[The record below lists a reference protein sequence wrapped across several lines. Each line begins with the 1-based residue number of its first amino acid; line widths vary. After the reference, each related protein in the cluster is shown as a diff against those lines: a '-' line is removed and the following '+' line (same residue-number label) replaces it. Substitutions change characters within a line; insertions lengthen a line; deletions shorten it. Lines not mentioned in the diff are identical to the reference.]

1 MMGIFIEAAEKSGS
15 KRPVQKNIP
24 EQFKTDEIKMN
35 KIINYIDDYCN
46 NI

>member
-15 KRPVQKNIP
+15 KRPVQDIIP

-35 KIINYIDDYCN
+35 KIIDYIDNYCSN
-46 NI
+46 L